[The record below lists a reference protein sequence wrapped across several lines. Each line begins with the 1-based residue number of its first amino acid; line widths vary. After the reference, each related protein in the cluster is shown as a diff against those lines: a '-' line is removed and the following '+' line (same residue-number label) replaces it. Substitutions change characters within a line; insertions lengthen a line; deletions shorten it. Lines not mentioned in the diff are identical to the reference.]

1 MVELVHNMK
10 WSGREEDKAHKQAF
24 LSSLLL
30 HIYAE
35 LYVKGLVPNDLRW
48 SYPSAMGYE
57 LMRQYNQIWQS
68 LKHVTPVT
76 NEEGTAWRL
85 DIAQIPALNIKLGTD
100 NVFGNTPAASSP
112 FGDEATGFGGP
123 SPFDSPA
130 GGGFGSDPVG
140 TGNDPFATPTA
151 APAAQGFANDPFA
164 PTQPAAAQQ
173 SSQKALVPEDDKFKF
188 DFKPIDTTKAMTEA
202 SAVANY
208 LSFDIVANDLTFC
221 FDVGGSTT
229 DI

>member
-112 FGDEATGFGGP
+112 LATRRRDLAVLRP
-123 SPFDSPA
+123 LTLPQA
-130 GGGFGSDPVG
+130 GALA
-140 TGNDPFATPTA
+140 ATHLA
-151 APAAQGFANDPFA
+151 R
-164 PTQPAAAQQ
+164 
-173 SSQKALVPEDDKFKF
+173 
-188 DFKPIDTTKAMTEA
+188 AMTHLPHQLPHQLRRA
-202 SAVANY
+202 LPTTHLPPRSPLPHNSRPKRLLCLRTTS
-208 LSFDIVANDLTFC
+208 LS
-221 FDVGGSTT
+221 STSNPST
-229 DI
+229 RPRP

>member
-35 LYVKGLVPNDLRW
+35 LYVKGFVPNDLRW

-57 LMRQYNQIWQS
+57 LMLQYNQIWQS
-68 LKHVTPVT
+68 LKHVTPVR

-85 DIAQIPALNIKLGTD
+85 DIAKIPDDPTKPGTD
-100 NVFGNTPAASSP
+100 NVFGNTPVAGSP
-112 FGDEATGFGGP
+112 FGDGATGFGGP

-130 GGGFGSDPVG
+130 GGALA
-140 TGNDPFATPTA
+140 ATRLARAMTHLPHQLPHQPRRALPTTHL
-151 APAAQGFANDPFA
+151 PPRSPLPHNSRPKRLLCLRTTSLSSTSN
-164 PTQPAAAQQ
+164 PSTQPR
-173 SSQKALVPEDDKFKF
+173 P
-188 DFKPIDTTKAMTEA
+188 
-202 SAVANY
+202 
-208 LSFDIVANDLTFC
+208 
-221 FDVGGSTT
+221 
-229 DI
+229 